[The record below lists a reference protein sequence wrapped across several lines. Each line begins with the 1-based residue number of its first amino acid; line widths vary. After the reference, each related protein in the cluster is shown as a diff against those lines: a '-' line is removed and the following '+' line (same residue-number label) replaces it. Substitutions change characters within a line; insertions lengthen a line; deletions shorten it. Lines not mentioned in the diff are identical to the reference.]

1 MSGAWRPH
9 FPMRSAY
16 SQNRFLWL
24 VWAACALVSIG
35 LFFVP
40 AFIIR
45 PFTHQSA
52 AGLSLAMALRDRA
65 PRGTLAAGLLCLL
78 LALMLWRAASLWRRI
93 ALASVMVLVIFS
105 TVMARL
111 NYFEWM
117 FHPVPGAQFQS
128 AAESKLDNGEMIM
141 AVRFGADARAYP
153 ISEMAYHHVLND
165 VVEGVPVAVT
175 Y

>member
-1 MSGAWRPH
+1 MHSD
-9 FPMRSAY
+9 Y
-16 SQNRFLWL
+16 SQNRLFWL
-24 VWAACALVSIG
+24 AWIASALVTIG

-52 AGLSLAMALRDRA
+52 RGLSLAMALLDRA
-65 PRGTLAAGLLCLL
+65 PWGTLVAGLVCLL
-78 LALMLWRAASLWRRI
+78 LALLLWQAANLWRRI
-93 ALASVMVLVIFS
+93 ALGLVMVLVVFS
-105 TVMARL
+105 AVMARQ

-128 AAESKLDNGEMIM
+128 EGESKLDSGEMIM
-141 AVRFGADARAYP
+141 AVRFGTDARAYP
-153 ISEMAYHHVLND
+153 ISEMAYHHLLND
-165 VVEGVPVAVT
+165 VVEGVPVVVT